1 MHTNTKAL
9 RRIFCAFCGRLCC
22 CGLLCDR
29 FELFFTFRCDGA
41 FLRLALCG
49 NFRQC
54 SVFGRLDI
62 VQRSGSRV
70 TNKPDSLVALCRN
83 LCQRTG
89 FGVCNVFQRS
99 VRCGVDASNLRVAS
113 SGDRLGLLP
122 PGIFYGLYCTGLGF
136 RNALE
141 RVSGGLLRLL
151 LGS

>member
-1 MHTNTKAL
+1 VHTNAKAL
-9 RRIFCAFCGRLCC
+9 RRIFCAFCGLLCC

-29 FELFFTFRCDGA
+29 FELFFAFRRDGA

-83 LCQRTG
+83 LCQR
-89 FGVCNVFQRS
+89 S
-99 VRCGVDASNLRVAS
+99 VGCGADASNLRVTG

-141 RVSGGLLRLL
+141 RVSGGLLRLP